1 MLNPTLGQAQR
12 KGRHIFIE
20 LSIVN
25 LEAIGISEVC
35 KSTHFG
41 SYFECLFK
49 IVYDEWKIFMDRP
62 PSKNVLVEELPSHE
76 GGGEKHIITT

>member
-1 MLNPTLGQAQR
+1 MLHPTFQ
-12 KGRHIFIE
+12 RHIFIE

-49 IVYDEWKIFMDRP
+49 IVYDEWKIFMG
-62 PSKNVLVEELPSHE
+62 STTIQECF
-76 GGGEKHIITT
+76 GGGAPIP